1 MNVYGPPL
9 NIYRLFN
16 MRIETRLKLNIQL
29 KTNLLYELVPEKQKK
44 YKKFVCVLRLYFTFH
59 LYFT

>member
-29 KTNLLYELVPEKQKK
+29 KTNLFYKLVPEKQ
-44 YKKFVCVLRLYFTFH
+44 
-59 LYFT
+59 